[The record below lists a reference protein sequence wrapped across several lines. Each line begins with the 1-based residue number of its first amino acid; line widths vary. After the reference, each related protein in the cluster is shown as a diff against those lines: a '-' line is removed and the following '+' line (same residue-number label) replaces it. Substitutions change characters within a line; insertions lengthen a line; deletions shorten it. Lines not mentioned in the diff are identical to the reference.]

1 MCLILDIEFEVLAT
15 PSSEEVQQAIE
26 YINLEVMEMDWQSM
40 LGTQKQLLKLCMGID
55 IIIERAEWRKK
66 EYLE

>member
-40 LGTQKQLLKLCMGID
+40 LDTQKQLLELCMGID